1 MSSSPNPS
9 HPPTTETE
17 TVTAD
22 QISVLARE
30 HGYTVAVAES
40 LTGGS
45 LAAALAA
52 ADDSSEWFAGG
63 VVAYRTRTKQRVLD
77 VAPDCPVISAECV
90 TTMATSLTD
99 LMEADAVI
107 AISGAGGPAGQEGQP
122 PGTVFIATLV
132 RGRACVGKHHFPG
145 SPEEVLAEARA
156 HALRQLAAQM
166 RG

>member
-1 MSSSPNPS
+1 M
-9 HPPTTETE
+9 
-17 TVTAD
+17 TAD
-22 QISVLARE
+22 QIAALARE

-45 LAAALAA
+45 LAAELAA

-63 VVAYRTRTKQRVLD
+63 VVAYQTRTKQRVLG

-90 TTMATSLTD
+90 STMAASLTD
-99 LMEADAVI
+99 LMGADAVI
-107 AISGAGGPAGQEGQP
+107 AISGAGGPAGQAGQP
-122 PGTVFIATLV
+122 PGTVVIATLV
-132 RGRACVGKHHFPG
+132 RGRESVEEHCFPG
-145 SPEEVLAEARA
+145 TPGQVLAAARA